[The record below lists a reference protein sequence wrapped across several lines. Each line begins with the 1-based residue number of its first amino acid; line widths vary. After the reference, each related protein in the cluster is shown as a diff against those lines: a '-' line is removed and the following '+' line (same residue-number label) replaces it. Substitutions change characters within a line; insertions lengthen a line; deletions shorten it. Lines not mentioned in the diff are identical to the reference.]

1 MAGFRIPEQ
10 VIEEIKASSELVSVV
25 EQYVRLEKKTG
36 QNFFGLCPFH
46 SEDTPSFS
54 VSPSK
59 QIFYCFGC
67 HKGGDVIRFIMEI
80 EKCEYLPAIQLLAQ
94 RAGITLPEPDDEAY
108 RLRSEKTKALQA
120 INLEAARFYYQNLIS
135 TAGRDARAY
144 LQKRQISAQTVR
156 RFGLGCALADWDGLY
171 RHLQNKGLADDV
183 DLLLQSG
190 LLRRGKS
197 GNLYDLFRE
206 RLMFPILD
214 VMGRVVAFGG
224 RVYDDSVPKYI
235 NSPETPIYTKGRHLY
250 GLNLAKSSKAGRL
263 LMVEGYMDVIA
274 LYQAG
279 IDYTVAALGTAMTE
293 NQARLLAKYSESVII
308 AFDADAA
315 GQTAALRSLDIL
327 HQHGLKVTVL
337 QVPEG
342 KDPDEFIRNNGSE
355 RFQALIEQSLPLLD
369 FKLLAAR
376 REHTHDGALDILAY
390 QDEAC
395 DVLGKEENAIVRELY
410 AGRLADELSAMPE
423 TVLREIERRRSQKK
437 SGQQHDQLRQTLLTT
452 RRSEPA
458 ERHAPATRDEIYLL
472 TLLASDPAIWPVLD
486 PGPVVEDFSEGS
498 MQTLAAAVLP
508 LAADGRL
515 DMPLLL
521 DQAQSLT
528 VMGQPLADLLAQAGM
543 KQEERFGQQGQ
554 VEAAVE
560 LLKRQRRGKL
570 MRRKDVISQAIMT
583 ADPLERDRLKQ
594 ELLEI
599 SQQLEKMKSTSQ

>member
-410 AGRLADELSAMPE
+410 AGRLAD
-423 TVLREIERRRSQKK
+423 
-437 SGQQHDQLRQTLLTT
+437 
-452 RRSEPA
+452 
-458 ERHAPATRDEIYLL
+458 
-472 TLLASDPAIWPVLD
+472 
-486 PGPVVEDFSEGS
+486 
-498 MQTLAAAVLP
+498 
-508 LAADGRL
+508 
-515 DMPLLL
+515 
-521 DQAQSLT
+521 
-528 VMGQPLADLLAQAGM
+528 
-543 KQEERFGQQGQ
+543 
-554 VEAAVE
+554 
-560 LLKRQRRGKL
+560 
-570 MRRKDVISQAIMT
+570 
-583 ADPLERDRLKQ
+583 
-594 ELLEI
+594 
-599 SQQLEKMKSTSQ
+599 

>member
-10 VIEEIKASSELVSVV
+10 VIEDIKAASELVSVV

-80 EKCEYLPAIQLLAQ
+80 EKCDYLPAVQLLAQ

-108 RLRSEKTKALQA
+108 RRRSEKTKALQA
-120 INLEAARFYYQNLIS
+120 INLEAARYYYQNLIS
-135 TAGRDARAY
+135 TAGREARAY

-156 RFGLGCALADWDGLY
+156 RFGLGCALSEWDGLY
-171 RHLQNKGLADDV
+171 RHLQQKGLADDEE
-183 DLLLQSG
+183 LLLQSG

-197 GNLYDLFRE
+197 GHVYDLFRE

-293 NQARLLAKYSESVII
+293 NQARLLAKYSDTVII

-342 KDPDEFIRNNGSE
+342 KDPDEFIRNHGSE
-355 RFQALIEQSLPLLD
+355 RFHALIEQSLPLLD
-369 FKLLAAR
+369 FKLLVAR
-376 REHTHDGALDILAY
+376 REHTHDNALDILAY
-390 QDEAC
+390 QDQAC
-395 DVLGKEENAIVRELY
+395 DVLAKEENAIVRELY
-410 AGRLADELSAMPE
+410 AGKLAEELSAMPE
-423 TVLREIERRRSQKK
+423 TVLREIERRRQQK
-437 SGQQHDQLRQTLLTT
+437 SPGRSHDQLRQTLMTK
-452 RRSEPA
+452 RRSEPS
-458 ERHAPATRDEIYLL
+458 EQHAPATRDEIYLL
-472 TLLASDPAIWPVLD
+472 TLLASDPAIWQALD
-486 PGPVVEDFSEGS
+486 PVPVVDDFSEGS

-508 LAADGRL
+508 QASDGRL
-515 DMPLLL
+515 DMSFLL

-543 KQEERFGQQGQ
+543 KQEERFGQQRQ
-554 VEAAVE
+554 TEAAAE

-570 MRRKDVISQAIMT
+570 MRRKDTINQDIVS
-583 ADPLERDRLKQ
+583 ADPSDRDRMKQ

-599 SQQLEKMKSTSQ
+599 AQQLEKMKST